1 MTAGAPRSD
10 LKLNPPPPLDDAPAP
25 AQSRWGTRSA
35 SLGRRSRL
43 IAIPLLVLAAL
54 IGGWQI
60 ASKSGWQPDYIL
72 PAPSV
77 IAEDLWEDRQ
87 SYWDNT
93 RVTLEEVALGFS
105 IGAFLGFVFGSAIG
119 LVPAL
124 RRAFYPL
131 LVASQSLPVLA
142 LAPLLVLWFGFGILP
157 KVIIVVQIVFFPITV
172 ATISGLTAVS
182 SEALLFGRSLGASWW
197 KLFLKVRLP
206 ASLPYIFSGL
216 KISASYAAIAAVIAE
231 WAGSES
237 GLGAL
242 MLRANDSLQTEK
254 VFGALILIT
263 LLGLGAFALM
273 MVLERIFVPWHERFR
288 GQGG

>member
-1 MTAGAPRSD
+1 MTGAPQTNLR
-10 LKLNPPPPLDDAPAP
+10 LNPPPRLEEEPAP
-25 AQSRWGTRSA
+25 AAASWGTRGKSF
-35 SLGRRSRL
+35 GRRSRL
-43 IAIPLLVLAAL
+43 VAIPLLVLVVL

-60 ASKSGWQPDYIL
+60 ASASGWQPEYIL
-72 PAPSV
+72 PAPAS
-77 IAEDLWEDRQ
+77 IAEDLWEDRD

-93 RVTLEEVALGFS
+93 KVTLEEVALGFS
-105 IGAFLGFVFGSAIG
+105 IGALLGFLFGSAIG
-119 LVPAL
+119 LVPML

-157 KVIIVVQIVFFPITV
+157 KVIIVTQIVFFPITV

-182 SEALLFGRSLGASWW
+182 SEALVFGRSLGASWW

-263 LLGLGAFALM
+263 LVGLGAFALM

-288 GQGG
+288 GQSG

>member
-1 MTAGAPRSD
+1 MTGRPPHMD
-10 LKLNPPPPLDDAPAP
+10 LKLNPPPEVHDEPVA
-25 AQSRWGTRSA
+25 AQSRWGSRGS
-35 SLGRRSRL
+35 SFGRTARL
-43 IAIPLLVLAAL
+43 IAIPLLVLAVL

-60 ASKSGWQPDYIL
+60 ASDSGWQPPYIL
-72 PAPSV
+72 PAPSA
-77 IAEDLWEDRQ
+77 IAEDLWEDRE

-93 RVTLEEVALGFS
+93 QVTLEEVAIGFS
-105 IGAFLGFVFGSAIG
+105 IGALLGFVFGCAIG

-157 KVIIVVQIVFFPITV
+157 KVIIVIQIVFFPITV
-172 ATISGLTAVS
+172 ATISGLSAVS
-182 SEALLFGRSLGASWW
+182 SEALVFGRSLGASWW

-231 WAGSES
+231 WAGSEK

-288 GQGG
+288 GQSG